1 MRFEFHDEKDQ
12 VGSAQWEGPGQV
24 RLNVDDEAERDF
36 LSNYFAGEMHYFST
50 PFEEDEDAVQVR
62 RRDWTPWEFERACL
76 ALASKRGYRV
86 HMTPSEP
93 VEARTEAS

>member
-1 MRFEFHDEKDQ
+1 MRFEFHRDGER
-12 VGSAQWEGPGQV
+12 VGAAQWEGPGQV
-24 RLNVDDEAERDF
+24 RLSIDDRDEHDF
-36 LSNYFAGEMHYFST
+36 LASYFAGEMHYFST

-86 HMTPSEP
+86 HVTPSEP
-93 VEARTEAS
+93 VEARGAAS